1 MPIHLPA
8 YHLQDTAVAY
18 QTTTYQTTA
27 YQPQAYQTQAN
38 YVNPIWLLSCLLIS
52 EGCLFLLIY
61 LNLRQILDDIRI
73 TPANSILT
81 KTQHRIVYNTLVFSL
96 ALAGLCAA
104 IVNCWTN
111 LAWGLYLLSTV
122 LYFFFIV
129 LQPNLNKATIFVS
142 VLIGI
147 GLTVALNFLLA

>member
-8 YHLQDTAVAY
+8 YHLQDTAI
-18 QTTTYQTTA
+18 TYQTHTV
-27 YQPQAYQTQAN
+27 YI
-38 YVNPIWLLSCLLIS
+38 NPIWLLSCLLIS

-61 LNLRQILDDIRI
+61 LNLRQILDDIHI
-73 TPANSILT
+73 TPANSILS

-96 ALAGLCAA
+96 ALGGLCAA
-104 IVNCWTN
+104 IINCWTN
-111 LAWGLYLLSTV
+111 FGWGLYLLSTV

-129 LQPNLNKATIFVS
+129 MQPNLNKAAIFVS

-147 GLTVALNFLLA
+147 G

>member
-8 YHLQDTAVAY
+8 YHLQDTAI
-18 QTTTYQTTA
+18 TYQT
-27 YQPQAYQTQAN
+27 QTV
-38 YVNPIWLLSCLLIS
+38 YINPIWLLSCLLIS

-73 TPANSILT
+73 TPANSILS
-81 KTQHRIVYNTLVFSL
+81 KTQHRIIYNTLVFSL
-96 ALAGLCAA
+96 ALGGLCAA
-104 IVNCWTN
+104 IINCWTN

-129 LQPNLNKATIFVS
+129 MQSNLNKAAIFVS

-147 GLTVALNFLLA
+147 GLTVALNFLLS